1 MQSSSVEGM
10 DDEAAHVNVVRQRYP
25 MHAPVTCQGTA
36 LSLNRVQACLLA
48 KSQIVQAC
56 SRMIWCDRE
65 AEGSR
70 RRQPLARAAAASQ
83 LQPACQPELEM
94 SVISPYQTQ
103 GKWTHSSGGEIN
115 ISVDGTGQSVVI
127 NHPTV
132 GKQTLEVRKFCQG
145 EGLDYFGFK
154 GKLDGNKIT
163 WNNGVVW
170 TKQA

>member
-1 MQSSSVEGM
+1 
-10 DDEAAHVNVVRQRYP
+10 
-25 MHAPVTCQGTA
+25 
-36 LSLNRVQACLLA
+36 
-48 KSQIVQAC
+48 
-56 SRMIWCDRE
+56 
-65 AEGSR
+65 
-70 RRQPLARAAAASQ
+70 
-83 LQPACQPELEM
+83 M

-127 NHPTV
+127 SHPTV
-132 GKQTLEVRKFCQG
+132 GKQTIEVRKFCQG
-145 EGLDYFGFK
+145 DGLDYFGFK

>member
-1 MQSSSVEGM
+1 MRFQWRKIPFISADM
-10 DDEAAHVNVVRQRYP
+10 
-25 MHAPVTCQGTA
+25 
-36 LSLNRVQACLLA
+36 LNRHTFWHNRLHTA
-48 KSQIVQAC
+48 S
-56 SRMIWCDRE
+56 
-65 AEGSR
+65 
-70 RRQPLARAAAASQ
+70 PLSK
-83 LQPACQPELEM
+83 LDM

-145 EGLDYFGFK
+145 DGLDYFGFK